1 MNTPPLRLPT
11 LAVVVATVW
20 LLPVQAAL
28 AQAAPSRPASAAPA
42 TAGQSTADALA
53 ACERAARQSLTAGT
67 GNSVA
72 DLKFSGAPSEP
83 PGSDPQMVL
92 RGSASWRSAS
102 GPRRFDFICNVDLR
116 TPEAVGL
123 VIRDTTPAAPEPTTA
138 RAAVEPDLSN
148 VSPAACESSAAAALK
163 KRWPMVS
170 EISFDTGT
178 RTLSQESATQGEL
191 RGQGRALPA
200 PGAPVTHFSF
210 DCQFDPRN
218 GRVLA
223 TRISG

>member
-1 MNTPPLRLPT
+1 MNKPRCLPA
-11 LAVVVATVW
+11 LAVVAFATVA
-20 LLPVQAAL
+20 LLPPLAVRAQSAA
-28 AQAAPSRPASAAPA
+28 SRPASAAQA
-42 TAGQSTADALA
+42 TADALA

-72 DLKFSGAPSEP
+72 DLKFTGAPSEP

-123 VIRDTTPAAPEPTTA
+123 VIRDTTPAPPESATA

-148 VSPAACESSAAAALK
+148 VSPTACESSAAAALK
-163 KRWPMVS
+163 KRWPRVS
-170 EISFDTGT
+170 EISFDTAT
-178 RTLSQESATQGEL
+178 RTLSQESATQAEL

-200 PGAPVTHFSF
+200 PGAPATHFSF

-218 GRVLA
+218 GRVLG
-223 TRISG
+223 TRIGG

>member
-1 MNTPPLRLPT
+1 MNKPRCLPA
-11 LAVVVATVW
+11 LAVVAFATVA
-20 LLPVQAAL
+20 LLPPLAVRAQSAA
-28 AQAAPSRPASAAPA
+28 SRPASAAQA
-42 TAGQSTADALA
+42 TADALA
-53 ACERAARQSLTAGT
+53 ACERSARQSLTAGT

-72 DLKFSGAPSEP
+72 DLKFTGAPSEP

-123 VIRDTTPAAPEPTTA
+123 VIRDTTPAPPESATA

-148 VSPAACESSAAAALK
+148 VSPTACESSAAAALK
-163 KRWPMVS
+163 KRWPRVS
-170 EISFDTGT
+170 EISFDTAT
-178 RTLSQESATQGEL
+178 RTLSQESATQAEL

-200 PGAPVTHFSF
+200 PGAPATHFSF

-218 GRVLA
+218 GRVLG
-223 TRISG
+223 TRIGG

>member
-1 MNTPPLRLPT
+1 MNTSRCLPA
-11 LAVVVATVW
+11 LAVVAFVI
-20 LLPVQAAL
+20 LMGLPPP
-28 AQAAPSRPASAAPA
+28 AQAQSAPSRPASAAQA
-42 TAGQSTADALA
+42 TSDALA

-67 GNSVA
+67 GASVA

-83 PGSDPQMVL
+83 PGSDPQLVL
-92 RGSASWRSAS
+92 RGSASWRSNS

-123 VIRDTTPAAPEPTTA
+123 VIRDTTPAAPEATTA
-138 RAAVEPDLSN
+138 RAVVEPDLSN

-163 KRWPMVS
+163 KRWPLVN
-170 EISFDTGT
+170 EISFDTST

-218 GRVLA
+218 GRVVA

>member
-1 MNTPPLRLPT
+1 MNTPRCLPSI
-11 LAVVVATVW
+11 AVVAFVTVMA
-20 LLPVQAAL
+20 LPPS
-28 AQAAPSRPASAAPA
+28 AQSQSAPSRPASAAQA
-42 TAGQSTADALA
+42 TADALA

-67 GNSVA
+67 GNSVSE
-72 DLKFSGAPSEP
+72 LKFSGAPSEP

-92 RGSASWRSAS
+92 RGSASWRSAT

-123 VIRDTTPAAPEPTTA
+123 VIRDTTPTAPEAATA
-138 RAAVEPDLSN
+138 RAVVEPDLSN

-163 KRWPMVS
+163 KRWPLVS
-170 EISFDTGT
+170 EISFDTST

-218 GRVLA
+218 GRVLG